1 MVFAQRRSRIQQ
13 ATVEIDDASSDF
25 SNLWRWRYAV
35 IKAARSSTV
44 IATRCSLMRPRT
56 QIRYMVGCTYRAL
69 DIPHQHLPTWDEW
82 SSPGE
87 LIHPGD
93 WPSISSNTSSAT
105 NAVYRWGTRN
115 GIRVVGRDLA
125 ACLWRRR
132 HGANRGAVSR
142 SPHCRK
148 GLRAQHH
155 IHLWLPGAC
164 GSKCRGMPRGVMRSR
179 SRLSWGRWWPVTF
192 PGRVPHP
199 TRCRRCL
206 AGYGQSRRAPG
217 RPFRSSCAG

>member
-1 MVFAQRRSRIQQ
+1 MALRGDQGSQVVHRHRDPLLA
-13 ATVEIDDASSDF
+13 DAAPNADPVHGR
-25 SNLWRWRYAV
+25 LHLPCARY
-35 IKAARSSTV
+35 
-44 IATRCSLMRPRT
+44 L
-56 QIRYMVGCTYRAL
+56 
-69 DIPHQHLPTWDEW
+69 PHQHLPTWDEW
-82 SSPGE
+82 SSPGD

-142 SPHCRK
+142 SPGCRK
-148 GLRAQHH
+148 GLRGQHH

-192 PGRVPHP
+192 PGRVPDP